1 MSQLDISIFYSHLF
15 GLLLTFYIFS
25 HFIVL
30 VLIKFYYNNK
40 LRNLELELKMVKI
53 NDINN
58 TNTLL
63 KILE

>member
-25 HFIVL
+25 HFVVL
-30 VLIKFYYNNK
+30 VLTTYYYNDK
-40 LRNLELELKMVKI
+40 LRNLESESKLIEVE
-53 NDINN
+53 NVNN
-58 TNTLL
+58 VNTLM

>member
-15 GLLLTFYIFS
+15 ALLLTFYIFS

-30 VLIKFYYNNK
+30 ILTTHYHNEK
-40 LRNLELELKMVKI
+40 LRNLESESESIKVE
-53 NDINN
+53 NVNN
-58 TNTLL
+58 VITLM